1 VVFPFGG
8 ILLMERNNRELWLA
22 LLAIFLITLAY
33 VLVQQLTGAIPAAA
47 SLFGHG
53 IGILG
58 FTLMLAT
65 ETLYTLRKRS
75 RQARWGR
82 MVTWLQFHIF
92 TGLVGPYMVLLHTA
106 WTFNGLAGVLTLLTV
121 VIVVSGV
128 IGRYIYTAVPRTAD
142 GVELEADE
150 LERQSHAAGSELQR
164 QAAEQPE
171 VARLLG
177 GLLALSPQ
185 PVSPGLS
192 LVFERS
198 FGDWKY
204 RWQQRQ
210 AVRRLPAAVRAQA
223 AQLAGLQLRQR
234 QLSRQVASLVT
245 ARRYLGLWRTI
256 HKPIGAVLFTTALI
270 HIAAVLYIVAT
281 LR

>member
-1 VVFPFGG
+1 M
-8 ILLMERNNRELWLA
+8 LRNNREIWLA
-22 LLAIFLITLAY
+22 LIAMAVITLAY
-33 VLVQQLTGAIPAAA
+33 ALVQIITGTIPAAG

-58 FTLMLAT
+58 FILMVAT
-65 ETLYTLRKRS
+65 ETLYTLRKRA
-75 RQARWGR
+75 RRARWGR
-82 MVTWLQFHIF
+82 MASWLQFHIF

-106 WTFNGLAGVLTLLTV
+106 WSFNGLAGALTLLTV
-121 VIVVSGV
+121 VIVVSG
-128 IGRYIYTAVPRTAD
+128 ITGRYIYTAVPRTPD

-150 LERQSHAAGSELQR
+150 LESQRRAAEAELQR

-185 PVSPGLS
+185 PVRPGLA
-192 LVFERS
+192 LVFGRS

-210 AVRRLPAAVRAQA
+210 AMGSLPAAVRVQA
-223 AQLAGLQLRQR
+223 AKLAGLQLRRR
-234 QLSRQVASLVT
+234 QLSRQVASLVA

-256 HKPIGAVLFTTALI
+256 HMPIGVVLFTTALL
-270 HIAAVLYIVAT
+270 HIGAVLYIVAT